1 MAGLGMSPENEA
13 KFNSYHET
21 IETALSRYLDIHDD
35 RVQITADA
43 MRYSTMVGGKR
54 LRPVL
59 TLEFCRLCG
68 GNPEDALPFACAL
81 EMVHTSSLIHDDLPC
96 MDNDDYRR
104 GKPSC
109 HKKFGYNYALLAGDA
124 LEAYAFETAANAT
137 VDPKITV
144 ECLRRLT
151 AATGIHGMLGG
162 QTMDEANE
170 TKTDVDLARLT
181 DTDALKTGAFIRVA
195 CEMGCL
201 SASASKEQMDHAIQ
215 YGNALGVAFQIQDDI
230 LDVIGDEKK
239 LGKAVG
245 SDKESHKATY
255 VGLLGLEGSQKRAVE
270 FTDKALQ
277 ALDIFP
283 DNDFIKELT
292 SVLLKRDH

>member
-1 MAGLGMSPENEA
+1 MAGLGMTPENEA
-13 KFNSYHET
+13 VFNSYHEQ

-59 TLEFCRLCG
+59 VLEFCRLCG
-68 GNPEDALPFACAL
+68 GNPDDAMPFACAL

-124 LEAYAFETAANAT
+124 LEAFAFETAAGASA
-137 VDPKITV
+137 DPKITV

-151 AATGIHGMLGG
+151 AATGIRGMLGG
-162 QTMDEANE
+162 QTMDEENE
-170 TKTDVDLARLT
+170 GNSQVDLARLT
-181 DTDALKTGAFIRVA
+181 ETDALKTGAFIRVA

-201 SASASKEQMDHAIQ
+201 TASATKEQMDHAIQ
-215 YGNALGVAFQIQDDI
+215 YGNALGVAFQIQDDV

-245 SDKESHKATY
+245 SDQDSNKSTY
-255 VGLLGLEGSQKRAVE
+255 VGLLGLEEAQKRAAD
-270 FTDKALQ
+270 FTEQALQ
-277 ALDIFP
+277 TLEFFP
-283 DNDFIKELT
+283 DNNFLKELT

>member
-13 KFNSYHET
+13 RFIAYHEQ
-21 IETALSRYLDIHDD
+21 IEAALSRYLDIHDD

-59 TLEFCRLCG
+59 VLEFCRLCG
-68 GNPEDALPFACAL
+68 GNPEDAMPFACAL

-96 MDNDDYRR
+96 MDNDNYRR

-124 LEAYAFETAANAT
+124 LEAYAFETASKASVN
-137 VDPKITV
+137 PEITV
-144 ECLRRLT
+144 ECLKRLT
-151 AATGIHGMLGG
+151 TATGIRGMLGG
-162 QTMDEANE
+162 QTMDEENE
-170 TKTDVDLARLT
+170 GQTDIDLKRLT
-181 DTDALKTGAFIRVA
+181 ETDALKTGAFIRVA

-201 SASASKEQMDHAIQ
+201 VASASEEQMSHAVA

-245 SDKESHKATY
+245 SDKDSNKSTY
-255 VGLLGLEGSQKRAVE
+255 VSVLGLDGARKRASE
-270 FTDKALQ
+270 FTDQ
-277 ALDIFP
+277 ALAALDGFS
-283 DNDFIKELT
+283 DNEFLKELT
-292 SVLLKRDH
+292 STLLKRDH